1 VDATGVYS
9 KGGGEFIIDHPD
21 DPENM
26 YLIHSDVSSPDMM
39 NIYNGNVTT
48 DADGNAAVDLPNY
61 FESLNS
67 DFRYQLTVMGT
78 FAQAIISEKIK
89 DNRFSIKTDKPFVE
103 VSWQVTGIRK
113 DAFAVNMR
121 KSVEEYKSD
130 DERGLYRNPELF
142 GFGME
147 KSTNKINHQ
156 DLQDHPERSEE

>member
-1 VDATGVYS
+1 
-9 KGGGEFIIDHPD
+9 
-21 DPENM
+21 M